1 MEYVVVDDKKVL
13 LKTKSFKDALDFKEA
28 YYKAS
33 GYTADPHIRS
43 YKI

>member
-1 MEYVVVDDKKVL
+1 MEYIVVDADRVL
-13 LKTKSFKDALDFKEA
+13 LITKSFKDALEFKEA

-33 GYTADPHIRS
+33 EYTTDPHIRS

>member
-1 MEYVVVDDKKVL
+1 MEFVVVDDNKAL

>member
-1 MEYVVVDDKKVL
+1 MEYTVVDDDKIL
-13 LKTKSFKDALDFKEA
+13 LETKSFKDALDFKEA

-33 GYTADPHIRS
+33 NYTTDPHIKG